1 MSRLSDITLIAQ
13 VVATGSHRAFG
24 QLVEAHQE
32 AVRRFLRRLT
42 GGDEMQADDLAQET
56 FIRAWQGIGGF
67 RQLSGFE
74 TWLLRIAYHVFLDEK
89 RKGGGFL
96 ASSPLPTSRRG
107 EELLSGSEQAEMNLL
122 PHGGGHTGGTECSD
136 LWTWEGASFS
146 LHHDLDLAL
155 ATLVEVERTCVV
167 LQCVE
172 GQSIR
177 EIAQITGLNENTV
190 KSHLLRGKKNLAN
203 YLRKNGYG

>member
-1 MSRLSDITLIAQ
+1 MSRLSDLALITQ
-13 VVATGSHRAFG
+13 VVTLGSERAFG

-42 GGDEMQADDLAQET
+42 GGDEMLADDLAQET
-56 FIRAWQGIGGF
+56 FIRAWQGLSSF

-74 TWLLRIAYHVFLDEK
+74 TWLLRIAYRVFLDEK
-89 RKGGGFL
+89 RKD
-96 ASSPLPTSRRG
+96 SHSPLSHEGESLDSLDSCASATPLPSREG
-107 EELLSGSEQAEMNLL
+107 VGVGLSM
-122 PHGGGHTGGTECSD
+122 
-136 LWTWEGASFS
+136 
-146 LHHDLDLAL
+146 DLDLAL
-155 ATLVEVERTCVV
+155 STLSEVERTCVV

-177 EIAQITGLNENTV
+177 DIAGITGIPENTV

-203 YLRKNGYG
+203 YLRKNGYS

>member
-32 AVRRFLRRLT
+32 PVRRFLRRLT
-42 GGDEMQADDLAQET
+42 GGDEMLADDLAQET
-56 FIRAWQGIGGF
+56 FIRAWERIGTF

-74 TWLLRIAYHVFLDEK
+74 TWLLRIAYRVFLDEK
-89 RKGGGFL
+89 RK
-96 ASSPLPTSRRG
+96 AVVPEAEQTREPSESSG
-107 EELLSGSEQAEMNLL
+107 ER
-122 PHGGGHTGGTECSD
+122 
-136 LWTWEGASFS
+136 WS
-146 LHHDLDLAL
+146 LHHDLDQAL
-155 ATLVEVERTCVV
+155 ATLSETERTCVV
-167 LQCVE
+167 LQCIE

-177 EIAQITGLNENTV
+177 EISQITGIPENTV

-203 YLRKNGYG
+203 YLRKNGY